1 MDETAVQ
8 DGTQADTTIP
18 LRNGTPVR
26 NRRGG
31 DDLDGIGTGPTSG
44 PPWYALPPAEAS
56 TQTNAA
62 ENSLGS
68 QGAVPAA
75 SLPDTDLIRLALHKI
90 LSSPEFA
97 SADQLRA
104 FLRYVVEAT
113 CQLPPV
119 TLKGYTI
126 ATEALGRGYDFN
138 PTTDPIVR
146 VEAARLRK
154 RLQDYYAGTGQ
165 EDPIRIEIPKGS
177 YVPQFILQ
185 RRPALPD
192 EPQMGEPSAVPAA
205 PPAPSDQIARPGPE
219 LPLPH
224 PAAARPPEPAGF
236 ARLFSRRPELVGLV
250 AVVSF
255 VAGLVIGGI

>member
-8 DGTQADTTIP
+8 DGAHADATA
-18 LRNGTPVR
+18 LVR
-26 NRRGG
+26 SGRAGQ
-31 DDLDGIGTGPTSG
+31 DLDRVGTSRTSG
-44 PPWYALPPAEAS
+44 PPWYALPPAGTSSPA
-56 TQTNAA
+56 NAA
-62 ENSLGS
+62 ENTLGS
-68 QGAVPAA
+68 QGTTPAA

-154 RLQDYYAGTGQ
+154 RLLDYYAGTGQ

-185 RRPALPD
+185 RRTALPE
-192 EPQMGEPSAVPAA
+192 EPQLGEPPAVPAQ
-205 PPAPSDQIARPGPE
+205 PLAPSEPSVQPE
-219 LPLPH
+219 PDVPLPH
-224 PAAARPPEPAGF
+224 PAEVRPPEPVGF